1 MIFIFGV
8 GPTYSIS
15 RLRPIS
21 QTLKVQS
28 MQELWSK
35 VIDSLKERV
44 GQQNFDIWIKPIHLI
59 SMEGEMVELE
69 VPNRF
74 FKEWI
79 NEHYSRHI
87 KDVFSFVTEK
97 PCHLQFRI
105 RNEKMNEKDLIPS
118 PLQSNGPQTIHPS
131 QTVFNPKY
139 TFDHFVVGA
148 SNQFANAACLAV
160 ANLPGKNYN
169 PLFIYGGVGLGKTH
183 LLHAIGSHIIQHRI
197 LPEVKKIC
205 YLSSEEFTN
214 ELINS
219 LRYEKM
225 DEFRNKFRR
234 MDILLIDDIQFIA
247 GKERTQAEFFHTFN
261 SIYEARKQIVVTS
274 DKFPKDIPNF
284 EERLRSR
291 FEWGLIAD
299 IQPPD
304 IETKVAILRKKAE
317 NEDIPLPNDVAFFLA
332 SQIDSNIRVLEGSL
346 IRIGAFSSLTQTP
359 IDIQM
364 AKEVLKNII
373 KPKDELISIDI
384 IQKTVA
390 SFFNMKISDLKA
402 KRKNQGYVLP
412 RQIAIYLCRKFTN
425 TSLLEIGEKF
435 GGKDHSTVLHSIKKV
450 EGKMAKEVSFKEMI
464 DKLQDQIKS

>member
-1 MIFIFGV
+1 MK
-8 GPTYSIS
+8 S
-15 RLRPIS
+15 R
-21 QTLKVQS
+21 T
-28 MQELWSK
+28 
-35 VIDSLKERV
+35 ER
-44 GQQNFDIWIKPIHLI
+44 DP
-59 SMEGEMVELE
+59 
-69 VPNRF
+69 VP
-74 FKEWI
+74 
-79 NEHYSRHI
+79 
-87 KDVFSFVTEK
+87 
-97 PCHLQFRI
+97 Q
-105 RNEKMNEKDLIPS
+105 
-118 PLQSNGPQTIHPS
+118 PS
-131 QTVFNPKY
+131 QGMNSILLHPPQPIFNPKY

-148 SNQFANAACLAV
+148 SNQFAHAACLAV
-160 ANLPGKNYN
+160 ANSPAKNYN

-183 LLHAIGSHIIQHRI
+183 LLHAIGNHILQHRI
-197 LPEVKKIC
+197 LPDVKKIC

-261 SIYEARKQIVVTS
+261 SLYEARKQIVVTS

-317 NEDIPLPNDVAFFLA
+317 MENISLPNDVAFFLA

-346 IRIGAFSSLTQTP
+346 IRIGAFASLTKTP
-359 IDIQM
+359 IDIEV

-373 KPKDELISIDI
+373 KPKEELISIDLDSKGRF
-384 IQKTVA
+384 Q
-390 SFFNMKISDLKA
+390 
-402 KRKNQGYVLP
+402 
-412 RQIAIYLCRKFTN
+412 
-425 TSLLEIGEKF
+425 LLQHQNFRFKGE
-435 GGKDHSTVLHSIKKV
+435 TKV
-450 EGKMAKEVSFKEMI
+450 
-464 DKLQDQIKS
+464 

>member
-1 MIFIFGV
+1 MENI
-8 GPTYSIS
+8 
-15 RLRPIS
+15 
-21 QTLKVQS
+21 
-28 MQELWSK
+28 WSK

-44 GQQNFDIWIKPIHLI
+44 GQQNFDIWIKPIHFI
-59 SMEGEMVELE
+59 STDGDMVELE

-87 KDVFSFVTEK
+87 KEVLSFFTQK

-105 RNEKMNEKDLIPS
+105 RNEKINEKETPVPFLSNHDVQALPTFQ
-118 PLQSNGPQTIHPS
+118 PL
-131 QTVFNPKY
+131 FNPKY

-160 ANLPGKNYN
+160 ANLPAKNYN

-183 LLHAIGSHIIQHRI
+183 LLHAIGNHILQNRI
-197 LPEVKKIC
+197 LSDVKKIC
-205 YLSSEEFTN
+205 YISSEEFTN

-261 SIYEARKQIVVTS
+261 SLYEARKQIVVTS
-274 DKFPKDIPNF
+274 DKFPKDIPHF

-304 IETKVAILRKKAE
+304 IETKVAILRKKGEIE
-317 NEDIPLPNDVAFFLA
+317 NISIPNDVAFFVA
-332 SQIDSNIRVLEGSL
+332 SQIDSNIRMLEGSL
-346 IRIGAFSSLTQTP
+346 IRIGAFASLTKTP
-359 IDIQM
+359 IDM
-364 AKEVLKNII
+364 ELAKEVLKNII
-373 KPKDELISIDI
+373 KPKEELISIET
-384 IQKTVA
+384 IQKVVA
-390 SFFNMKISDLKA
+390 NHFNIKISDLKV
-402 KRKNQGYVLP
+402 KRKYKGYLIP
-412 RQIAIYLCRKFTN
+412 RQIAMYIARKLT
-425 TSLLEIGEKF
+425 TASLLEIGEKF

-450 EGKMAKEVSFKEMI
+450 EERASNEPSFRETVENLR
-464 DKLQDQIKS
+464 DRIKS

>member
-1 MIFIFGV
+1 ME
-8 GPTYSIS
+8 
-15 RLRPIS
+15 
-21 QTLKVQS
+21 
-28 MQELWSK
+28 ELWSK
-35 VIDSLKERV
+35 VTDSLKERV
-44 GQQNFDIWIKPIHLI
+44 GQQNFDIWIKPIHFI
-59 SMEGEMVELE
+59 SINGEIVELE

-79 NEHYSRHI
+79 TEHYSPYI
-87 KDVFSFVTEK
+87 KEVFSLLAQKT
-97 PCHLQFRI
+97 CRLQFQVRS
-105 RNEKMNEKDLIPS
+105 EKMNEREPVPPFATNLEMQ
-118 PLQSNGPQTIHPS
+118 PLHMS
-131 QTVFNPKY
+131 QPTFNPMY

-160 ANLPGKNYN
+160 ANLPAKNYN

-183 LLHAIGSHIIQHRI
+183 LLNAIGNHILQHRI

-205 YLSSEEFTN
+205 YISSEEFTN

-261 SIYEARKQIVVTS
+261 SLYEARKQIVVTS

-304 IETKVAILRKKAE
+304 LETKVAILRKKAE
-317 NEDIPLPNDVAFFLA
+317 IENIFLPNDVAFFIA
-332 SQIDSNIRVLEGSL
+332 SQIDSNIRMLEGSL
-346 IRIGAFSSLTQTP
+346 IRIGAFASLTKTP
-359 IDIQM
+359 VDIHL

-373 KPKDELISIDI
+373 KQKEEMVSIDL
-384 IQKTVA
+384 IQKVVA
-390 SFFNMKISDLKA
+390 NFFNIKISDLKM
-402 KRKNQGYVLP
+402 KRKYKGLLIP
-412 RQIAIYLCRKFTN
+412 RQIAMYFSRKLTDA
-425 TSLLEIGEKF
+425 SLLEIGEKF

-450 EGKMAKEVSFKEMI
+450 EERASNELPFKEML
-464 DKLQDQIKS
+464 DNLHGRIKS

>member
-1 MIFIFGV
+1 
-8 GPTYSIS
+8 
-15 RLRPIS
+15 
-21 QTLKVQS
+21 
-28 MQELWSK
+28 
-35 VIDSLKERV
+35 
-44 GQQNFDIWIKPIHLI
+44 
-59 SMEGEMVELE
+59 
-69 VPNRF
+69 
-74 FKEWI
+74 
-79 NEHYSRHI
+79 
-87 KDVFSFVTEK
+87 
-97 PCHLQFRI
+97 
-105 RNEKMNEKDLIPS
+105 
-118 PLQSNGPQTIHPS
+118 
-131 QTVFNPKY
+131 
-139 TFDHFVVGA
+139 
-148 SNQFANAACLAV
+148 
-160 ANLPGKNYN
+160 
-169 PLFIYGGVGLGKTH
+169 VGLGKTH
-183 LLHAIGSHIIQHRI
+183 LLHAIGNHIIQHRI

-261 SIYEARKQIVVTS
+261 SIYEARKQIIVTS
-274 DKFPKDIPNF
+274 DKFPKDVPNF

-317 NEDIPLPNDVAFFLA
+317 SQDIPLPNDVAFFLA

-346 IRIGAFSSLTQTP
+346 VRIGAFASLTQTP
-359 IDIQM
+359 IDMQM

-373 KPKDELISIDI
+373 KPKEELISIDI

-402 KRKNQGYVLP
+402 KRKSQGYVLP
-412 RQIAIYLCRKFTN
+412 RQIAIYLCRKLTN
-425 TSLLEIGEKF
+425 SSLIEIGEKF

-450 EGKMAKEVSFKEMI
+450 EEKISKELSFKETVEN
-464 DKLQDQIKS
+464 LQGRIKS

>member
-1 MIFIFGV
+1 M
-8 GPTYSIS
+8 
-15 RLRPIS
+15 
-21 QTLKVQS
+21 
-28 MQELWSK
+28 EDLWSK

-44 GQQNFDIWIKPIHLI
+44 GQQNFDIWIKPIHFL
-59 SMEGEMVELE
+59 SMEGENVELE

-79 NEHYSRHI
+79 HEHYSPHI
-87 KDVFSFVTEK
+87 RDALSFFTQK

-105 RNEKMNEKDLIPS
+105 RNEKMDEKDFISPS
-118 PLQSNGPQTIHPS
+118 LQNQNTKAPHTFQPI
-131 QTVFNPKY
+131 FNPKY

-160 ANLPGKNYN
+160 ANLPAKNYN

-183 LLHAIGSHIIQHRI
+183 LLHAIENHIIQHHI

-261 SIYEARKQIVVTS
+261 SLYEARKQIVVTS

-304 IETKVAILRKKAE
+304 IETKVAILKKKAE
-317 NEDIPLPNDVAFFLA
+317 IEKISLPNDVAFFLA

-346 IRIGAFSSLTQTP
+346 IRIGAFASLTKTP
-359 IDIQM
+359 VDIQL
-364 AKEVLKNII
+364 AKEALKNII
-373 KPKDELISIDI
+373 KPKEELISIDV
-384 IQKTVA
+384 IQKVI
-390 SFFNMKISDLKA
+390 SIFFNIKISDLKV
-402 KRKNQGYVLP
+402 KRKTKGYVVP
-412 RQIAIYLCRKFTN
+412 RQIAMYLCRKLTN
-425 TSLLEIGEKF
+425 ASLLEIGEKF

-450 EGKMAKEVSFKEMI
+450 EEKIEKETSFKEMI
-464 DKLQDQIKS
+464 ENLQGRIKL

>member
-1 MIFIFGV
+1 M
-8 GPTYSIS
+8 
-15 RLRPIS
+15 
-21 QTLKVQS
+21 
-28 MQELWSK
+28 EDLWPR

-44 GQQNFDIWIKPIHLI
+44 GQQNFDIWIKPIHFI
-59 SMEGEMVELE
+59 SKEGETVELE

-79 NEHYSRHI
+79 TEHYSLHI
-87 KDVFSFVTEK
+87 KDVVSLFTQM
-97 PCHLQFRI
+97 PCQLQFRI
-105 RNEKMNEKDLIPS
+105 RNDKMNGKDLIAPPLPS
-118 PLQSNGPQTIHPS
+118 YEQQVLHSFQPI
-131 QTVFNPKY
+131 FNPKY

-148 SNQFANAACLAV
+148 SNQFAHAACLAV
-160 ANLPGKNYN
+160 ADLPAKNYN

-183 LLHAIGSHIIQHRI
+183 LLHAIGYHILQHRI
-197 LPEVKKIC
+197 LPDMRKIC

-261 SIYEARKQIVVTS
+261 SLYEARKQIVVTS

-317 NEDIPLPNDVAFFLA
+317 MENISLPNDVAFFLA
-332 SQIDSNIRVLEGSL
+332 SQIDSNIRILEGSL
-346 IRIGAFSSLTQTP
+346 IRIGAFASLTKTT
-359 IDIQM
+359 IDIQL
-364 AKEVLKNII
+364 AKEILKNII
-373 KPKDELISIDI
+373 KPKEEFVSIDLV
-384 IQKTVA
+384 QKVVST
-390 SFFNMKISDLKA
+390 FFNIKISDLKV
-402 KRKNQGYVLP
+402 KRKNKGYVLP
-412 RQIAIYLCRKFTN
+412 RQIAMYLSRKLTSA
-425 TSLLEIGEKF
+425 SLLEIGDKF

-450 EGKMAKEVSFKEMI
+450 EEKMSQEAPFKEMVE
-464 DKLQDQIKS
+464 DLRSRIKS

>member
-1 MIFIFGV
+1 MVPFMENEAIWV
-8 GPTYSIS
+8 
-15 RLRPIS
+15 
-21 QTLKVQS
+21 KA
-28 MQELWSK
+28 
-35 VIDSLKERV
+35 IDSLKERV
-44 GQQNFDIWIKPIHLI
+44 GQQNFEIWIKPISFL
-59 SMEGEMVELE
+59 SMDEDKVQLE

-79 NEHYSRHI
+79 SEHFASQI
-87 KDVFSFVTEK
+87 QGAITDLTQKG
-97 PCHLQFRI
+97 CHLHFRI
-105 RNEKMNEKDLIPS
+105 RNEKIEKKEATAS
-118 PLQSNGPQTIHPS
+118 PVEKKDGQRLHAHHPLF
-131 QTVFNPKY
+131 TPKY

-160 ANLPGKNYN
+160 ANLPAKNYN

-183 LLHAIGSHIIQHRI
+183 LLHAIGNHIIQQRI
-197 LPEVKKIC
+197 LPDVKKIC
-205 YLSSEEFTN
+205 YMSSEEFTN

-219 LRYEKM
+219 IRYEKM
-225 DEFRNKFRR
+225 DEFRNKFRK

-261 SIYEARKQIVVTS
+261 SLYEARKQIVVTS

-304 IETKVAILRKKAE
+304 VETKVAILKKKAE
-317 NEDIPLPNDVAFFLA
+317 MENIPLPNDVAFFLA

-346 IRIGAFSSLTQTP
+346 IRIGAFSSLTKTP
-359 IDIQM
+359 VDIQT

-373 KPKDELISIDI
+373 KPKEEIISIDS
-384 IQKTVA
+384 IQKVV
-390 SFFNMKISDLKA
+390 SNFFNIKISDLKV
-402 KRKNQGYVLP
+402 KRKYKGNVLP
-412 RQIAIYLCRKFTN
+412 RQVAMYLARKLT
-425 TSLLEIGEKF
+425 TASLIEIGDKF

-450 EGKMAKEVSFKEMI
+450 EEKMSKESSFKEMI
-464 DKLQDQIKS
+464 DTLLGRIKS

>member
-1 MIFIFGV
+1 M
-8 GPTYSIS
+8 
-15 RLRPIS
+15 
-21 QTLKVQS
+21 
-28 MQELWSK
+28 EDLWSK

-44 GQQNFDIWIKPIHLI
+44 GQQNFDIWIKPIHLVSI
-59 SMEGEMVELE
+59 EGESVELE

-79 NEHYSRHI
+79 HEHYSRHI
-87 KDVFSFVTEK
+87 KDVFSFLTQK
-97 PCHLQFRI
+97 PCHLQFKVK
-105 RNEKMNEKDLIPS
+105 NGKMKDRDLVSS
-118 PLQSNGPQTIHPS
+118 PAHEVSLQTPQPF

-183 LLHAIGSHIIQHRI
+183 LLHAIGNYILQKRI

-214 ELINS
+214 ELINA

-225 DEFRNKFRR
+225 EEFRNKFRR

-261 SIYEARKQIVVTS
+261 SLYEGRKQIVVTS
-274 DKFPKDIPNF
+274 DKFPKDISNF

-346 IRIGAFSSLTQTP
+346 IRIGAFSSLTQTS
-359 IDIQM
+359 IDMQM
-364 AKEVLKNII
+364 AKDVLKNII
-373 KPKDELISIDI
+373 KAKEELVSIEA

-390 SFFNMKISDLKA
+390 AFFNMKISDLKA
-402 KRKNQGYVLP
+402 KKKTAGYVLP
-412 RQIAIYLCRKFTN
+412 RQIAIYLCRRLTN
-425 TSLLEIGEKF
+425 SSLLEIGEKF

-450 EGKMAKEVSFKEMI
+450 EEKMLKESSFKEMVEN
-464 DKLQDQIKS
+464 LQAKIKS

>member
-1 MIFIFGV
+1 MENEAIWV
-8 GPTYSIS
+8 
-15 RLRPIS
+15 
-21 QTLKVQS
+21 KA
-28 MQELWSK
+28 
-35 VIDSLKERV
+35 IDSLKERV
-44 GQQNFDIWIKPIHLI
+44 GQQNFEIWIKPISFL
-59 SMEGEMVELE
+59 SMDEDKVQLE

-79 NEHYSRHI
+79 SEHFASQI
-87 KDVFSFVTEK
+87 QGAITDLTQKG
-97 PCHLQFRI
+97 CHLHFRI
-105 RNEKMNEKDLIPS
+105 RNEKIEKKEATAS
-118 PLQSNGPQTIHPS
+118 PVEKKDGQRLHAHHPLF
-131 QTVFNPKY
+131 TPKY

-160 ANLPGKNYN
+160 ANLPAKNYN

-183 LLHAIGSHIIQHRI
+183 LLHAIGNHIIQQRI
-197 LPEVKKIC
+197 LPDVKKIC
-205 YLSSEEFTN
+205 YMSSEEFTN

-219 LRYEKM
+219 IRYEKM
-225 DEFRNKFRR
+225 DEFRNKFRK

-261 SIYEARKQIVVTS
+261 SLYEARKQIVVTS

-304 IETKVAILRKKAE
+304 VETKVAILKKKAE
-317 NEDIPLPNDVAFFLA
+317 MENIPLPNDVAFFLA

-346 IRIGAFSSLTQTP
+346 IRIGAFSSLTKTP
-359 IDIQM
+359 VDIQT

-373 KPKDELISIDI
+373 KPKEEIISIDS
-384 IQKTVA
+384 IQKVV
-390 SFFNMKISDLKA
+390 SNFFNIKISDLKV
-402 KRKNQGYVLP
+402 KRKYKGNVLP
-412 RQIAIYLCRKFTN
+412 RQVAMYLARKLT
-425 TSLLEIGEKF
+425 TASLIEIGDKF

-450 EGKMAKEVSFKEMI
+450 EEKMSKESSFKEMI
-464 DKLQDQIKS
+464 DTLLGRIKS